1 MRAQATSTTTLPLS
15 FALLSRCGLTTHLAC
30 SAPLGLPGT
39 LWTSY
44 GALVIHDPFVWGPN
58 GFGFGMSM
66 VQLGLIA
73 RFGTGP
79 PAAAAAA
86 EAVVGDSAKPT
97 AEAEGTEG
105 KAEGEA
111 GAPPK

>member
-1 MRAQATSTTTLPLS
+1 
-15 FALLSRCGLTTHLAC
+15 
-30 SAPLGLPGT
+30 
-39 LWTSY
+39 
-44 GALVIHDPFVWGPN
+44 
-58 GFGFGMSM
+58 MSM

-79 PAAAAAA
+79 PAAAAAAA

-97 AEAEGTEG
+97 AEAEGTEE